1 MGKKLCLCLFL
12 GVATQISLLRDLV
25 VLHSSKIIG
34 IDMTYYF
41 SKKNKT
47 FYYYLIQANEIM
59 MGSICCPNFLN
70 FPMYNIMRY
79 VGYVSINILLS
90 IS

>member
-1 MGKKLCLCLFL
+1 
-12 GVATQISLLRDLV
+12 
-25 VLHSSKIIG
+25 
-34 IDMTYYF
+34 MTYYF